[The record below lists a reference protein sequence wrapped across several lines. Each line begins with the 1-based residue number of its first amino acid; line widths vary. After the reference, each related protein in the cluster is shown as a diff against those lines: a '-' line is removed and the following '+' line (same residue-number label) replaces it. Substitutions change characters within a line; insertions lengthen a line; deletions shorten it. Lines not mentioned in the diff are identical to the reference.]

1 MGTLCPRVGIH
12 AVLSPVAGLYF
23 LSLTKSTRLAAL
35 LPIPVE
41 SVDAPKL
48 FLTEAHMT
56 RYLYYAASLGLIAVA
71 VPLRAANRPN
81 AGADSQNAMV
91 WTNDDLG
98 KLHGLGLISIVGRVD
113 ERTANPGIRA
123 YTVRGNSGPGVVRRA
138 GRATAR

>member
-1 MGTLCPRVGIH
+1 VGTPCPRVGIH

-71 VPLRAANRPN
+71 MPLRAANRPN
-81 AGADSQNAMV
+81 AG
-91 WTNDDLG
+91 
-98 KLHGLGLISIVGRVD
+98 
-113 ERTANPGIRA
+113 RTAKTRWFGRMTISENS
-123 YTVRGNSGPGVVRRA
+123 TVSV
-138 GRATAR
+138 